1 MVTEASIKV
10 EVGIPQHYTR
20 KQTYEVWD
28 KASRDLSNAFYA
40 MLKEKPLEPVAR
52 PEPTEEQIRTRQR
65 TGVTQAL
72 AAVHRTVEAVEKL
85 GSKPAIRSYLRTTP
99 EHIWSNDRDGKDNSL
114 VRHLLAQ
121 IKADTRW
128 DKALPVPTIRANYFT
143 GGLIFESGP
152 FQVRYTLP
160 KLVQAVLF
168 DLLDGK

>member
-1 MVTEASIKV
+1 MVTEASVKV

-28 KASRDLSNAFYA
+28 KASKDLSNAFYA
-40 MLKEKPLEPVAR
+40 MLKEKPLEPVFK
-52 PEPTEEQIRTRQR
+52 PEPTAEQVRIRQR
-65 TGVTQAL
+65 TGVAQAL

-85 GSKPAIRSYLRTTP
+85 GSKPAIRSYLRATP
-99 EHIWSNDRDGKDNSL
+99 DHIWANERDSKENSL
-114 VRHLLAQ
+114 VRHLVAQ

-143 GGLIFESGP
+143 GGILIESGP
-152 FQVRYTLP
+152 FHVKYTLP
-160 KLVQAVLF
+160 TLVQAVLF